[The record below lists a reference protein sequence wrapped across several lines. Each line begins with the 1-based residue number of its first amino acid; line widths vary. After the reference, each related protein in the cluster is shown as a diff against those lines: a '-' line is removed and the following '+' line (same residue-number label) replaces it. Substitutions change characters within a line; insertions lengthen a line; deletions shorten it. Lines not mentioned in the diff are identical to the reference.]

1 MNNLWEDRD
10 ILKRFCND
18 YSLPISVYEPKLME
32 YYINLYDDILQ
43 TKSKYELLKT
53 TLADFDY
60 DKDAFLSYGNQ
71 LAERVINKI
80 KGTDA
85 FNNFMNCNMDE
96 YMPVHNEIEGIKY
109 VKSVN
114 LYNPD
119 NDGKYFVSVD
129 MRKANF
135 QALQYFDRKIVFN
148 TNSYNDFISMFTDKT
163 YFKESK
169 DIRQVIF
176 GKLTNGRFQ
185 RQERHMMELALN
197 VLIHFGYPANVPP
210 SAVKVFTTDEIILEG
225 KPEELFYT
233 DLGHIIFV
241 NTGIQVKVESFKLKY
256 LGHGAYV
263 KEHENGEPPTFKC
276 CSSVY
281 FPQIYKTYM
290 GKPVHDEDLYF
301 MHEKKLAKF
310 VEPLEWEIK
319 K

>member
-32 YYINLYDDILQ
+32 YYINLYDNILQ

-60 DKDAFLSYGNQ
+60 NKDAFLSYGNQ

-80 KGTDA
+80 KETDA
-85 FNNFMNCNMDE
+85 FNNFMTCDMDE
-96 YMPVHNEIEGIKY
+96 YMPIHNEIEGIKY

-119 NDGKYFVSVD
+119 NDGKYFVSID

-135 QALQYFDRKIVFN
+135 QALQYFDREIVFN

-185 RQERHMMELALN
+185 RQERCMMEKALN
-197 VLIHFGYPANVPP
+197 VLIHFGYPANVPT
-210 SAVKVFTTDEIILEG
+210 STVKVFTTDEIILEG
-225 KPEELFYT
+225 RPEELCYT
-233 DLGHIIFV
+233 DLGCIIFI
-241 NTGIQVKVESFKLKY
+241 NTGIRVKVEPFKLRY

-290 GKPVHDEDLYF
+290 GKPIHDKDLYF

-310 VEPLEWEIK
+310 IEPLKWEVNE
-319 K
+319 